1 MLLTDT
7 VPTEVTT
14 AKLAGRGRRLLAVLI
29 DGVIGLIGKGM
40 SALLFAA
47 GLRTLAY
54 WTPLLWVLPTSAAQ
68 IWLLAVRGQTIG
80 SCS

>member
-14 AKLAGRGRRLLAVLI
+14 AKLAGRRRRLLAVLI

-68 IWLLAVRGQTIG
+68 I
-80 SCS
+80 